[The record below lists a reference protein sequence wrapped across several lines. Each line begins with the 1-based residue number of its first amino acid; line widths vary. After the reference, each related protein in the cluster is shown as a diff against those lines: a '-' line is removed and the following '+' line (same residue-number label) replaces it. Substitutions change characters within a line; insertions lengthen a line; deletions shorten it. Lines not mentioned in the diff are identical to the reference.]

1 MTDQS
6 YDYIIVGAGSAGC
19 VLANRLSADSSVRVL
34 LLEAGGKDWYPWI
47 HVPVGYFKT
56 LHNPL
61 TDWSYK
67 TEKDPGLN
75 GRSIDWPRGR
85 TLGGS
90 SSINGLIYI
99 RGQAEDYNHWRQLGN
114 VGWSFEDV
122 LPYFRKSENQQN
134 GNNEFHGTG
143 GGLAVQNIR
152 AKSEISEALIAA
164 AQEIGVPRNDDFN
177 GAEQEGV
184 GYYQQTASRGRR
196 CSTAVGFLK
205 PVKNRSNLD
214 VVTHALAD
222 RLIME
227 GRKATGV
234 SMLVKGTQKTFMLRD
249 GGEVIL
255 SAGAIGSPQILQLSG
270 IGPGALLQ
278 EHGIDVVSDSPGV
291 GQHLQ
296 DHLQIRTV
304 FEVTTPTLNERINS
318 LAGRMKIGME
328 YFLKRTGPMSLAA
341 SQVGIFAKSRPG
353 LDTPDIQYHFQ
364 PFSADKPGIQMHSF
378 PGVTLSVCQLR
389 PESRGHISIKSPNP
403 RDYPAIVPNYLSA
416 DLDRRT
422 AIDALKFTRR
432 LMSADAIK
440 PLVVREHLPGPM
452 VESDEDL
459 LNSARNIAQTIY
471 HPTST
476 CRMGPDPQSVVDD
489 RLRVKGIGGL
499 RVVDASIMPAL
510 VSGNTN
516 APTIM
521 IAEKASDMI
530 AADRKSAV

>member
-1 MTDQS
+1 M
-6 YDYIIVGAGSAGC
+6 
-19 VLANRLSADSSVRVL
+19 
-34 LLEAGGKDWYPWI
+34 
-47 HVPVGYFKT
+47 
-56 LHNPL
+56 
-61 TDWSYK
+61 
-67 TEKDPGLN
+67 
-75 GRSIDWPRGR
+75 
-85 TLGGS
+85 
-90 SSINGLIYI
+90 
-99 RGQAEDYNHWRQLGN
+99 
-114 VGWSFEDV
+114 
-122 LPYFRKSENQQN
+122 
-134 GNNEFHGTG
+134 
-143 GGLAVQNIR
+143 
-152 AKSEISEALIAA
+152 
-164 AQEIGVPRNDDFN
+164 
-177 GAEQEGV
+177 
-184 GYYQQTASRGRR
+184 
-196 CSTAVGFLK
+196 
-205 PVKNRSNLD
+205 
-214 VVTHALAD
+214 
-222 RLIME
+222 
-227 GRKATGV
+227 
-234 SMLVKGTQKTFMLRD
+234 
-249 GGEVIL
+249 
-255 SAGAIGSPQILQLSG
+255 
-270 IGPGALLQ
+270 
-278 EHGIDVVSDSPGV
+278 SDSPGV